1 MCVHNILC
9 KLPMPIQ
16 LIVALNLEAPEPIP
30 ESEQEQEHE
39 YGYRQDRYDG
49 RDIGAPEQPHPET
62 PKSDDDPLE
71 GFIILLKVT

>member
-1 MCVHNILC
+1 MVHIVCVHILC
-9 KLPMPIQ
+9 NLPMPIQ

-30 ESEQEQEHE
+30 EQEHE

-49 RDIGAPEQPHPET
+49 WDIGAPEQPHPET
-62 PKSDDDPLE
+62 PKSDDDALE